1 MVGARAN
8 VRAKPSAKRVEA
20 TVRQTRLP
28 TPTRARVLLVD
39 DHELL
44 RLGLRLMIDAEPDL
58 EICGE
63 AATEVDAR
71 RLVDKHPPDLVVA
84 DLSLSVGSGLD
95 LTEWIT
101 KHHPRTKTVVSTMHD
116 ERIYG
121 ERVLR
126 AGAWG
131 YVSKSAPAGTI
142 LNVIRRVLA
151 GEYCYS
157 ERLRNRALAYL
168 RADVAP
174 IVAPVDRL
182 SNREIEVLRHLGTGL
197 TSGEIASA
205 LHLSTSTVDTY
216 RERIKA
222 KLDLAGAAEL
232 THYATR
238 WVLGQD

>member
-1 MVGARAN
+1 MLSPLAKGEP
-8 VRAKPSAKRVEA
+8 VRIVI
-20 TVRQTRLP
+20 
-28 TPTRARVLLVD
+28 VD

-44 RLGLRLMIDAEPDL
+44 RLGLRLMLDAEADL
-58 EICGE
+58 NVCGE

-71 RLVDKHPPDLVVA
+71 HLISESTPHLVVA
-84 DLSLSVGSGLD
+84 DLSLSVGNGLE
-95 LTEWIT
+95 LTEWIS
-101 KHHPRTKTVVSTMHD
+101 KHHPATKTVVSTMHD

-142 LNVIRRVLA
+142 LAVIRRVLA
-151 GEYCYS
+151 GEFCFS
-157 ERLRNRALAYL
+157 ERLNRRALGYL
-168 RADVAP
+168 RADISP
-174 IVAPVDRL
+174 TKSPVDRL
-182 SNREIEVLRHLGTGL
+182 SNRELEVLRHLGTGM
-197 TSGEIASA
+197 TSNDIATT

-222 KLDLAGAAEL
+222 KLNLTSAAEL

-238 WVLGQD
+238 WVLGQS